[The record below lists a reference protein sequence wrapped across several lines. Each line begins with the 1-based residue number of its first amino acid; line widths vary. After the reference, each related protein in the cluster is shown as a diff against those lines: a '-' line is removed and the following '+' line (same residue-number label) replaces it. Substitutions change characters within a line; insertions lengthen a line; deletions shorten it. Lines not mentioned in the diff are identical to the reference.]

1 MENEKINT
9 KDFFKVIKKTIL
21 FIFNIDKKRS
31 FKILLIT
38 LFSSILSITIS
49 YLFSQFLNS
58 AVYSETKNIFSEKNI
73 FFIILIIGFGILS
86 SVLSYFYLIIYHKF
100 SRNLFTQANLRVS
113 EASSRIDIQTYESP
127 GFELRKTRVNMYF
140 DKIQQFADSS
150 IEMLEAFL
158 PVIISTVVIAYSN
171 KPILLVFLVIPAL
184 INFYVEVIDGQDLWN
199 VENNATEER
208 KKFSSLSSFFR
219 SKNYI
224 EEIKIHGLSSF
235 LLKNIK
241 SSREKI
247 NSLYDKRDI
256 RYSKKKLASNIFSE
270 FLEITVPVFLI
281 YQVFSGQLL
290 VGTFWF
296 LNGRFDSF
304 NNNFRRTLRIFS
316 RMYKSAPYVVDIF
329 KYIETKE
336 VLPNGKSIINSFESL
351 EIKDLSFS
359 YPESD
364 INVLKNINLKI
375 NKGEKIAIIG
385 LNGAGK
391 TTLTKLILR
400 FYFPTSGDVLYNGFS
415 IKDIKKETLYENI
428 GFLPQDFAKFDLTF
442 EDAIA
447 LASSHKD
454 FEKVQE
460 SAKNAGIH
468 DFIMSHKNGYKT
480 QIGKKYKDGV
490 ELSGGQWQKLAVSR
504 LFYRNADLWILDEP
518 TSAIDAEA
526 ESQIFEQ
533 LEKLPD
539 DKTVIMISHRFSTV
553 RNADKICVIKDGR
566 VHEYGTHDE
575 LIQNADEYAR
585 LFNLQAEGY
594 K

>member
-73 FFIILIIGFGILS
+73 FFIILIIGFCILS

-113 EASSRIDIQTYESP
+113 EASSRIDIQTYESS

-247 NSLYDKRDI
+247 NSLYDKIDI
-256 RYSKKKLASNIFSE
+256 RYLKKKLAYNIFSE

-364 INVLKNINLKI
+364 INVLKNINLII

-526 ESQIFEQ
+526 ESPIFEQ

-585 LFNLQAEGY
+585 LFKLQAEGY